1 MRPIT
6 NITGLA
12 SGLAVLA
19 AVDVALAGS
28 MDPAFERFVVNAECQ
43 EGPEGYGSYNPSS
56 LDARGRPRCTTDDRL
71 FKRFV
76 NQLAFAFA
84 PTAMHPARTTG
95 YGGFH
100 FSVEA
105 SYTDI
110 DQRSE
115 YWKLGTRGADD
126 PDASTASRRNDDPAS
141 FLQLYALKA
150 RKGLGFGL
158 EVGAS
163 VGMMPQTTLMAA
175 GADVRLAVL
184 EGFREGVPGYIPDV
198 AVGGAVRTITGTSQ
212 LQLTVS
218 SLDAQISKPIPIA
231 SSVVLS
237 PWVGYQYLWIFG
249 DSGTIDL
256 TPKTDATQLC
266 NHQGDNIPGSPDAP
280 DEVDEN
286 GEPVYDGQA
295 ICDSGV
301 HADMNN
307 DVVFEKARLRRQ
319 RAIIGASAR
328 YEMIQFGVQ
337 GMFDL
342 VAPEDAQV
350 SQSAKQDLKGVPRQ
364 WTAVLEFGV
373 VL

>member
-12 SGLAVLA
+12 AGLAVLA

-28 MDPAFERFVVNAECQ
+28 MDPALERFVVNSECQ
-43 EGPEGYGSYNPSS
+43 QGPEGYGSYNEDF
-56 LDARGRPRCTTDDRL
+56 LDASGRPRCTTNDRL

-76 NQLAFAFA
+76 NQLGFAFA

-100 FSVEA
+100 FSFEA

-110 DQRSE
+110 NERAK
-115 YWKLGTRGADD
+115 YWRLGTRGNDD
-126 PDASTASRRNDDPAS
+126 PDAVIASEQNDDPAS
-141 FLQLYALKA
+141 FLQLYSLKA

-163 VGMMPQTTLMAA
+163 VGMMPQTTLMSA
-175 GADVRLAVL
+175 GGDVRLAVL
-184 EGFREGVPGYIPDV
+184 EGFREGIPGYVPDI
-198 AVGGAVRTITGTSQ
+198 AVGGAVRTIAGTSQ
-212 LQLTVS
+212 LQLTIS
-218 SLDAQISKPIPIA
+218 SLDVQISKPIPVA

-237 PWVGYQYLWIFG
+237 PWVGFQYLWIFG

-256 TPKTDATQLC
+256 TPKTDATELC
-266 NHQGDNIPGSPDAP
+266 NYQGDNVPGSPSAP
-280 DEVDEN
+280 DQVDEN

-295 ICDSGV
+295 ICEGGV

-307 DVVFEKARLRRQ
+307 NVVFDKARFVRQ

-328 YEMIQFGVQ
+328 YEMLQFGAQ
-337 GMFDL
+337 AMFDL
-342 VAPEDAQV
+342 VAPEDAQT
-350 SQSAKQDLKGVPRQ
+350 SQSAKDELKGTPRQ